1 MLEATDDGDGGH
13 FGQQFEQHDV
23 RVVVGGT
30 WWDRGEESVHR
41 GGQKSERRGAHHFDG
56 RLDLQKRFL
65 LIYKLGFG

>member
-41 GGQKSERRGAHHFDG
+41 GGKKSERRGAHHFVMEVVFAKEVYIN
-56 RLDLQKRFL
+56 LQN
-65 LIYKLGFG
+65 